1 MLSEEMERTSL
12 RNRVSREAYVRKIYV
27 VVRWSTVAVRGRP
40 TKSFVNGNY
49 VYIKNVAQWL
59 QLIAV
64 VTDSS
69 RKEIWAVDERWF
81 WKESDS
87 SDRCVTSIRVAN

>member
-1 MLSEEMERTSL
+1 MSFIGSYRWVSKYLSSKTLSEEMERISL

-27 VVRWSTVAVRGRP
+27 VVRRSTVAVRGRP

-49 VYIKNVAQWL
+49 IYVKNVAQWL

-69 RKEIWAVDERWF
+69 RKEI
-81 WKESDS
+81 
-87 SDRCVTSIRVAN
+87 